1 MKSDAV
7 TMDSLVMRLEGH
19 QKTRCYKTKYPNLKL
34 SGKSTNG
41 IGIGNGNERHQSG
54 ISQFFEQDTEIRFGL
69 REYVW

>member
-7 TMDSLVMRLEGH
+7 TMDSLLMRLEGH

-41 IGIGNGNERHQSG
+41 IGIGNEHHQSG
-54 ISQFFEQDTEIRFGL
+54 ISQFFEQDPEIKCGL
-69 REYVW
+69 GEYVW